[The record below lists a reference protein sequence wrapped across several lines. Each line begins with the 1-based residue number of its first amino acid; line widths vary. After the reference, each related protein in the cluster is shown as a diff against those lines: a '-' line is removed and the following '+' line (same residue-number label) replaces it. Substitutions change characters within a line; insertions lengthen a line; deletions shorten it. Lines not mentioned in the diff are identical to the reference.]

1 VNGGNTG
8 GLDRERFAQLMA
20 RLGGFEGRPL
30 VAVGVSG
37 GADSTALALLVH
49 EWATERGGSA
59 LALTVDHRLRA
70 ESATEAETVGRRMTE
85 RGIPHETLV
94 WEGAKPN
101 SGIQEAAR
109 EARLRLLLSR
119 CETGGI
125 LHLALGQH
133 LADQGETVLMRVARG
148 SGVDGLAGTPPVRWA
163 GEARIIRPL
172 LDTPGAAT
180 RDYCRASG
188 AEWIED
194 PSNHNPAFARGRL
207 RAASIILAAEGMRA
221 ERLNDTARRAGRAR
235 NALESSVA
243 TFLGRAA
250 EFHPEGWVCVDPA
263 ALTAAPVEIAL
274 RALAKILDV
283 VGGREHSPR
292 DEAMERLIAE
302 IKGGDFR
309 VRTLGGCVLMPRRE
323 RVVVA
328 REPDAAT
335 ERVEIAP
342 GRTVL
347 WDSRFR
353 VSLGSD
359 AGEGLAIAK
368 LGEDGWHAAT
378 ETRGDLVRLGL
389 VLPARLAL
397 PGLWRGRRLVG
408 VPGFLGRPTGG
419 EGDRSVLARFTPPV
433 PAAGP
438 PFPVV

>member
-1 VNGGNTG
+1 MGGNVG
-8 GLDRERFAQLMA
+8 GLDRERFAALMA
-20 RLGGFEGRPL
+20 RLGGFESRPL

-59 LALTVDHRLRA
+59 LALTVDHRLRV
-70 ESATEAETVGRRMTE
+70 ESATEAEIVGCRMAE
-85 RGIPHETLV
+85 RGISHETLV
-94 WEGAKPN
+94 WEGAKPS
-101 SGIQEAAR
+101 SGIQDAAR

-119 CETGGI
+119 CAAGGI

-148 SGVDGLAGTPPVRWA
+148 SGVDGLAGTPPIRWA
-163 GEARIIRPL
+163 GEARVIRPL
-172 LDTPGAAT
+172 LDTPGSAT
-180 RDYCRASG
+180 REHCRSQG
-188 AEWIED
+188 IEWIED
-194 PSNHNPAFARGRL
+194 PSNHSAAFARGRL
-207 RAASIILAAEGMRA
+207 RAASTILAAEGLRA

-235 NALESSVA
+235 NALESAVA
-243 TFLGRAA
+243 AFLGRAA
-250 EFHPEGWVCVDPA
+250 EFHPEGWACMDPT
-263 ALTAAPVEIAL
+263 ALAAAPVEIAL

-302 IKGGDFR
+302 IKGADFR
-309 VRTLGGCVLMPRRE
+309 VRTLGGCVLMPRRDLI
-323 RVVVA
+323 VAA

-335 ERVEIAP
+335 DRVEIAP
-342 GRTVL
+342 GETVL
-347 WDSRFR
+347 WDRRFR
-353 VSLGSD
+353 VSLSREAD
-359 AGEGLAIAK
+359 EDLSIAR
-368 LGEDGWHAAT
+368 LGEEGWRAAT

-389 VLPARLAL
+389 VLPARLSL
-397 PGLWRGRRLVG
+397 PGLWRGRRLIG

-419 EGDRSVLARFTPPV
+419 EGDRPALARFTPPV